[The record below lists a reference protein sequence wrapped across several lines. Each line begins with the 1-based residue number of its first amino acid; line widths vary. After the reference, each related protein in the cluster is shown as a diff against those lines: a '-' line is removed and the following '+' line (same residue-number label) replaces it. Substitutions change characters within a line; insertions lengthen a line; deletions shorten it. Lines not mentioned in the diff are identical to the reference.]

1 MTARGATVLRLPQEG
16 PTIVALWE
24 SWMTD
29 LRARNRSESTIQNY
43 EETLRQFDAFLTSR
57 DLPREAMA
65 ITRAD
70 VRAFINYL
78 LGERRFSGT
87 TARMRYASLHA
98 FFGWTVKEG
107 EIVASPM
114 TGMEAPQAQEVP
126 PDVLS
131 DDQVTLLFKACA
143 GNSFTER
150 RDLAILRLL
159 FDTGMRRT
167 EAGSL
172 RVQDVDI
179 SSRLATVVGKGNRVR
194 RCSFGAKT
202 AQAIDRYLRMRR
214 THGYAARDEFWL
226 SQMGP
231 MDGTSIAGIVR
242 ERAKRV
248 GLKVHPHQF
257 RHTYADN
264 QLRAGMQEGDLMR
277 QAGWRSSSMLRRYGA
292 KLADDRAR
300 DAYHRIGAPGDR
312 L

>member
-16 PTIVALWE
+16 PTIMALWE

-29 LRARNRSESTIQNY
+29 LLARNRSEATIGNY
-43 EETLRQFDAFLTSR
+43 AETLTQFDAFLSGR
-57 DLPREAMA
+57 SLPQEVMA
-65 ITRAD
+65 ITRND

-87 TARMRYASLHA
+87 TARMRFASLHA
-98 FFGWTVKEG
+98 FFNWAVKEG

-114 TGMEAPQAQEVP
+114 VSMEAPAMQEVP
-126 PDVLS
+126 PDVLT
-131 DDQVTLLFKACA
+131 DDQVAAMFRACA
-143 GNSFTER
+143 GNSFVAR

-159 FDTGMRRT
+159 FDTGMRRN
-167 EAGSL
+167 EAGTL

-214 THGYAARDEFWL
+214 THPYAARDEFWV

-231 MDGTSIAGIVR
+231 MNGTSIAGIVR
-242 ERAKRV
+242 ERAKQV

-277 QAGWRSSSMLRRYGA
+277 QAGWRSSTMLRRYGA